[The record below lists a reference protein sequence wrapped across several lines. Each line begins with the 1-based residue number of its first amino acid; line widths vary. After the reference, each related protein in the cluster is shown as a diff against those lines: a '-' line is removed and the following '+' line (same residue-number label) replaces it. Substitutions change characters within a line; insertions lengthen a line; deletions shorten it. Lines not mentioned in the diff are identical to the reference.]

1 MTLSK
6 YRPPPTVNRHTGG
19 LENCIA
25 HCQIDSGVNRHTGG
39 LENIER
45 VGSGICCV
53 NRHTGGLEIAMWG
66 ISIAHYR

>member
-1 MTLSK
+1 MFGHGWK
-6 YRPPPTVNRHTGG
+6 PRF
-19 LENCIA
+19 
-25 HCQIDSGVNRHTGG
+25 QVNRHTGG